1 MKQKAVRMTA
11 QQLREARERLNLS
24 QEAFAML
31 LGYKDKSSI
40 SRLES
45 GDRPINPRQQLLVE
59 QALVKVKS
67 FASIMKGIRK

>member
-1 MKQKAVRMTA
+1 MQRKASTMTA
-11 QQLREARERLNLS
+11 QQLKEARERLDLS

-45 GDRPINPRQQLLVE
+45 GDRPINPRQQILIE
-59 QALVKVKS
+59 QVLDKAQS